1 LPVISI
7 NWITK
12 IITIPKADMA
22 LIQTDP
28 FEIRELDLDEF
39 RLSLKSIEE
48 SEEGM
53 PYLDTHR
60 HNTEV
65 VLGGITLA
73 RVIEIING
81 YTITLE
87 DGQYAVNAI
96 GGNSNLADV
105 LNLNQVSLRSFNSA
119 GLQVVSVGSGL
130 TQEEHSKLMGTA
142 DETSLTAL
150 LSDIAFIK
158 NIEGGRWKIVDNQMI
173 FYKSDNET
181 EVARFNL
188 YDKQGNLSEEN
199 IFERQRV

>member
-81 YTITLE
+81 YSVVFE
-87 DGQYAVNAI
+87 DGKYAVNAI

>member
-1 LPVISI
+1 MPVISI

>member
-1 LPVISI
+1 MISI

-12 IITIPKADMA
+12 VITLPKADMA
-22 LIQTDP
+22 LVQTDP

-81 YTITLE
+81 YSVVFE
-87 DGQYAVNAI
+87 DGQYAVNAV

-130 TQEEHSKLMGTA
+130 TQEEHDKLMATA
-142 DETSLTAL
+142 DETSLTTL

-158 NIEGGRWKIVDNQMI
+158 NIEGGRWKIINNQMI
-173 FYKSDNET
+173 FYKSDNST
-181 EVARFNL
+181 EIARFNL
-188 YDKQGNLSEEN
+188 YDKDGQLSEEN

>member
-1 LPVISI
+1 VISI

>member
-1 LPVISI
+1 MISI

>member
-1 LPVISI
+1 VISI

-12 IITIPKADMA
+12 VITLPKADMA
-22 LIQTDP
+22 LVQTDP

-81 YTITLE
+81 YSVVFE
-87 DGQYAVNAI
+87 DGQYAVNAV

-130 TQEEHSKLMGTA
+130 TQEEHDKLMATA
-142 DETSLTAL
+142 DETSLTTL

-158 NIEGGRWKIVDNQMI
+158 NIEGGRWKIINNQMI
-173 FYKSDNET
+173 FYKSDNST
-181 EVARFNL
+181 EIARFNL
-188 YDKQGNLSEEN
+188 YDKDGQLSEEN

>member
-1 LPVISI
+1 MPVISI

-81 YTITLE
+81 YSVVFE
-87 DGQYAVNAI
+87 DGKYAVNAI

>member
-1 LPVISI
+1 MISI

-81 YTITLE
+81 YSVVFE
-87 DGQYAVNAI
+87 DGKYAVNAI

-173 FYKSDNET
+173 FYESDNET

>member
-1 LPVISI
+1 MISI

-12 IITIPKADMA
+12 VITIPKADMA
-22 LIQTDP
+22 LVQADP
-28 FEIRELDLDEF
+28 FEIRKLDLDEF

-81 YTITLE
+81 YSVVFE
-87 DGQYAVNAI
+87 DGKYAVNAI